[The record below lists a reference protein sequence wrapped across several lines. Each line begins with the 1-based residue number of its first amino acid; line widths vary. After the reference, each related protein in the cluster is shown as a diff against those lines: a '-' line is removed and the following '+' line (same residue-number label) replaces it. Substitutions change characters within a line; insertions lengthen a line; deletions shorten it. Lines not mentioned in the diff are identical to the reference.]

1 MLGLALGT
9 RAALIGALLHML
21 NHAIMKGC
29 LFLAA
34 GGVQWRTGSCNLND
48 FAGISRHMPFTMAAV
63 VVAISMIGLPPTAGF
78 FSKWYLVTG
87 AIQVHAW
94 VFVAVLIG
102 SSLLSAVYFFRVIE
116 WAYLRAPER
125 NVAPAIIRRQDLPVQ
140 MLMPILLLATSVLLL
155 GLFNQ
160 TVISHVIQYA
170 LPQGGF

>member
-1 MLGLALGT
+1 
-9 RAALIGALLHML
+9 
-21 NHAIMKGC
+21 

-34 GGVQWRTGSCNLND
+34 GGVEWRTGSCNLKD

-63 VVAISMIGLPPTAGF
+63 VVAAISMIGLPPTAGF

-116 WAYLRAPER
+116 WAYLRAPEH
-125 NVAPAIIRRQDLPVQ
+125 NATPTIRRQDLPVQ
-140 MLMPILLLATSVLLL
+140 MLIPILLLATSVLLL

-160 TVISHVIQYA
+160 TVILHVIQYA
-170 LPQGGF
+170 LPPGGF